1 MERRKMT
8 EKLKIGVIGLG
19 AIGNVHLNAFQACS
33 DKAEITAICDI
44 DRDKLDTCGNR
55 LNIKNRFANYKD
67 LLKTNLDAVL
77 VCVWNNLHKDM
88 AVNAFKA
95 GKHVFLEKPMALNAK
110 EAQQIV
116 SAVNST
122 KKTLQIGMV
131 CRQASEV
138 QLVRKYVQDGI
149 LGNIYHMRVVLIRR
163 RGIPGLGGWF
173 TTKSRSGG
181 GPLIDIAVHWFD
193 AAMYMSGLWQ
203 PTAVSAATYAKF
215 GKDMK
220 KYRFVDMWA
229 GPPKFDGVCDV
240 EDFATGF
247 VRFGNKATMNFDISW
262 ALNSEDSTFI
272 EILGDKGGARVFDN
286 KGLKIFTEFNNNIVN
301 IAPQIKDVD
310 RFQQQARTFIAACR
324 GECPPAATGREG
336 LTLMKLLDAVYASG
350 TKGKEVAI
358 S

>member
-1 MERRKMT
+1 MAG
-8 EKLKIGVIGLG
+8 KLKIGVIGLG
-19 AIGNVHLNAFQACS
+19 AIGNIHLNAYQACA
-33 DKAEITAICDI
+33 DEAEIIAVCDI
-44 DRDKLDTCGNR
+44 DQGKLEAVGNR
-55 LNIKNRFANYKD
+55 INVKNRFTDYKD
-67 LLKTNLDAVL
+67 MLKTDLDAVL
-77 VCVWNNLHKDM
+77 VCVWNNLHKEM
-88 AVNAFKA
+88 AINGLKA
-95 GKHVFLEKPMALNAK
+95 GKHVFLEKPMAMNAK
-110 EAQQIV
+110 EGQQIV
-116 SAVNST
+116 AAADSS

-131 CRQASEV
+131 CRQAAEV

-203 PTAVSAATYAKF
+203 PSSVSAATYAKF

-220 KYRFVDMWA
+220 KYRYVGMWA
-229 GPPKFDGVCDV
+229 GPPNYDGVCDV

-247 VRFGNKATMNFDISW
+247 VRFGDKATMNFDISW

-272 EILGDKGGARVFDN
+272 EVLGDKGGARVFDN
-286 KGLKIFTEFNNNIVN
+286 KGLKIFTEFNNNVVD
-301 IAPQIKDVD
+301 IAPQIKDPD

-324 GECPPAATGREG
+324 GEAPPAATGREG
-336 LTLMKLLDAVYASG
+336 ITVMKLLDAVYASG
-350 TKGKEVAI
+350 EKGKEVAI